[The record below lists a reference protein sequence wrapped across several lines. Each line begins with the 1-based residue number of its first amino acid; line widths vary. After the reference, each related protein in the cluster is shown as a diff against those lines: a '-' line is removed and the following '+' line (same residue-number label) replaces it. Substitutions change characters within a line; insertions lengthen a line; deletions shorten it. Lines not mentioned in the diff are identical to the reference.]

1 VGSTIDGARIDAVLH
16 DAVGRAAVPNVAAVA
31 ADRDG
36 VVYRGAAGPRV
47 PSGDQPLTPDTH
59 FRIMSMTKMVATV
72 AALQQVERGRL
83 DLDAP
88 VAEYR
93 PEFAQVRVLDG
104 WDGDTPRL
112 REPASQATVRQL
124 MTHTTGL
131 GYWFLSEDL
140 IRYEQVTG
148 TPNVLSGA
156 NGIFAAPMLV
166 DPGTEFIYGIST
178 DWLGK
183 VVEAASG
190 VTLDVAIKDGI
201 TGPLG
206 MHDTAFQLAE
216 GWQDTTTPIAFRT
229 PDGWVD
235 SGVELNQSPEY
246 FAGGHGLYSTPDDYL
261 RFQRALLN
269 DGEVDGV
276 RILTAGTVEE
286 AFRNQIG
293 ELDFPASIVSHD
305 PNSSCDINLGPGL
318 KWGLGLLLNT
328 QDVPGMRRAY
338 SGSWAGLANTHFWV
352 DRSAGICAAVYS
364 NLLPFALPSAMEVY
378 QDFERALYAS
388 L

>member
-1 VGSTIDGARIDAVLH
+1 MVSTINGARIDAVLH

-47 PSGDQPLTPDTH
+47 PGGDEPLTPDTH

-190 VTLDVAIKDGI
+190 VTLDVAIKDGV

>member
-1 VGSTIDGARIDAVLH
+1 MGSTIDGARIDAVLH

-47 PSGDQPLTPDTH
+47 PGGDQPLTPDTH